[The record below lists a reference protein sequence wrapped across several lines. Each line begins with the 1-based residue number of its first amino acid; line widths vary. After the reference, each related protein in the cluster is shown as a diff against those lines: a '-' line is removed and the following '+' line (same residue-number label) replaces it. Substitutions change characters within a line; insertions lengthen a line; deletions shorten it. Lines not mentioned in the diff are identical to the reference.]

1 MKPWL
6 TLVLMGVVLIIGGIL
21 AIANPLAASIAVTTL
36 VGIFFLLGGILQL
49 WLLFKTGT
57 GFDGALN
64 WIIALITLVV
74 GVWLLANPL
83 EGTISLAIV
92 VGVGFVISG
101 IARIIWAT
109 RAGRDTPSYV
119 PLLLSGAASLLVG
132 VVIFSDFQSL
142 ATQLLGLLLGIQLV
156 MDGVG
161 FAAVGLVL
169 RNRQP

>member
-6 TLVLMGVVLIIGGIL
+6 TLVILGVILVIGGIL

-36 VGIFFLLGGILQL
+36 VGIFFLLGGVLQL

-57 GFDGALN
+57 GFDGTLN

-83 EGTISLAIV
+83 EGTVSLAIV

-109 RAGRDTPSYV
+109 QTGRGTASYV

-142 ATQLLGLLLGIQLV
+142 ATQVLGLLLGIQLV
-156 MDGVG
+156 MDGIG
-161 FAAVGLVL
+161 FAAVGLIL

>member
-1 MKPWL
+1 MKTWL
-6 TLVLMGVVLIIGGIL
+6 TLVLLGALLVIGGIL

-49 WLLFKTGT
+49 WLLFRAGT

-83 EGTISLAIV
+83 EGTVSLAIV

-101 IARIIWAT
+101 IARIIWAS
-109 RAGRDTPSYV
+109 RAGRGTSAFV
-119 PLLLSGAASLLVG
+119 PLMLSGAASLLVG

-142 ATQLLGLLLGIQLV
+142 ATQVLGLLLGIQLV

-161 FAAVGLVL
+161 FAAVGLL
-169 RNRQP
+169 MRNRQS

>member
-1 MKPWL
+1 MKSWL
-6 TLVLMGVVLIIGGIL
+6 TLVLLGIVLVLGGIL

-74 GVWLLANPL
+74 GIWLLANPL

-109 RAGRDTPSYV
+109 RAGRGTPSFV

-142 ATQLLGLLLGIQLV
+142 ATQVLGLLLGIQLV
-156 MDGVG
+156 MDGIG
-161 FAAVGLVL
+161 LAAVGLVL

>member
-1 MKPWL
+1 MKTWL
-6 TLVLMGVVLIIGGIL
+6 TLVLLGVLLVIGGIL

-36 VGIFFLLGGILQL
+36 VGVFFLLGGVLQL
-49 WLLFKTGT
+49 WLLFKNGT

-64 WIIALITLVV
+64 WVIALITLVV

-83 EGTISLAIV
+83 EGTVSLAIV

-101 IARIIWAT
+101 IARIIWAS
-109 RAGRDTPSYV
+109 RAGRGTSAFV

-142 ATQLLGLLLGIQLV
+142 ATQVLGLLLGIQLV

-161 FAAVGLVL
+161 SAAIGLML
-169 RNRQP
+169 RNRQS